1 MEVTP
6 ELKKDIHN
14 AIVVAL
20 NAYAQDEKVD
30 EHLTDAVVEVV
41 KEIPEPEAPQAP
53 VDMVPVKYVGRRKEY
68 SDGLFDTGIWQQGET
83 RLVPKSV
90 AGQMFVHPD
99 VYTMGDMADAAG
111 SEPVSDEDKDEGDYS
126 EELQQARDAVQQ
138 MTRKAQVETFVKEN
152 FGNMEV
158 DLPPTA
164 RLDDFKQF
172 AIRQIDIQRMP

>member
-53 VDMVPVKYVGRRKEY
+53 VDMVPVKYIGRRKEY

-99 VYTMGDMADAAG
+99 VYAMGDMADTAG
-111 SEPVSDEDKDEGDYS
+111 SEPVSEGEDEGDYS
-126 EELQQARDAVQQ
+126 EELQQARDAVMQ
-138 MTRKAQVETFVKEN
+138 MTRKAQVEAYVSDN
-152 FGNMEV
+152 FGGMKI
-158 DLPPTA
+158 DLPQNA
-164 RLDDFKQF
+164 RLDEIKQF
-172 AIRQIDIQRMP
+172 AIRQIDIQRIP